1 MFVRIVLALGL
12 ALAAGTAA
20 AQAWPAKAVRFV
32 VPFPPGGATDV
43 AARAL
48 ADKLA
53 AAFGQQVVVENR
65 AGGGGAIG
73 AAEVARAA
81 PDGYVL
87 LFTADPMTTQ
97 HLVVKALPY
106 DVMRDFVPVTQVTIQ
121 PIAIAVHPSV
131 GASTIQEFVA
141 LAKASPGKYSFA
153 HSGTGSGQHMA
164 GELFKRRAGIDMV
177 DIPYRGGGPA
187 VADLLGGQVLVGVLG
202 STPLV
207 PHHKAGRVRIL
218 GFTTK
223 ERFALLPEI
232 PTVQE
237 AGFAG
242 FDISQWLGIFAPAGT
257 PRPIVERLNAEV
269 NKALQAPDVVE
280 KMNAQGVAPAG
291 GGVDEFA
298 AFVRKDYEHWGRV
311 VREAGVR
318 VEEAGPA
325 R

>member
-1 MFVRIVLALGL
+1 MLVRIAIAAVL
-12 ALAAGTAA
+12 ALAAGAAA

-164 GELFKRRAGIDMV
+164 GELFKRRAGIEMV

-218 GFTTK
+218 AFTTK

-257 PRPIVERLNAEV
+257 PRPIVDRVQADV
-269 NKALQAPDVVE
+269 AAALKLPDVVE
-280 KMNAQGVAPAG
+280 RLARGALAPVG
-291 GGVDEFA
+291 STPEQFA
-298 AFVRKDYEHWGRV
+298 ALLKADLDRWGSL
-311 VREAGVR
+311 ATAIGLQ
-318 VEEAGPA
+318 PQ
-325 R
+325 